1 MNGTN
6 KSNVA
11 MLAMAML
18 LPLAPVMAATPAK
31 KSTVSAPGE
40 QRADTITS
48 RQANAYRSDVMEIV
62 IPAGR
67 GLEVKTHL
75 AKGAALV
82 YDWKTSKGEAVLHDF
97 HGEPVDAEEDEFE
110 SFIEDK
116 SARESRG
123 VLISPFTGMHGWYWK
138 NTSAV
143 PVTVILKASGFYRD
157 IVRK

>member
-1 MNGTN
+1 M
-6 KSNVA
+6 KKIYIPVA
-11 MLAMAML
+11 AVYAIAIL
-18 LPLAPVMAATPAK
+18 LTQAPAVAATPAK

-40 QRADTITS
+40 VRADTITS
-48 RQANAYRSDVMEIV
+48 RQANGYRSDVMEIE

-75 AKGAALV
+75 AKGSALV
-82 YDWKTSKGEAVLHDF
+82 YSWRTSKGEMLLHDF

-116 SARESRG
+116 SAQESRG
-123 VLISPFTGMHGWYWK
+123 VLIAPFTGLHGWYWK
-138 NTSAV
+138 NTSTA
-143 PVTVILKASGFYRD
+143 PVMLVLPASGFYSD